1 MKFFYA
7 QDHRKKYRYFSSEPV
22 YKPQIK
28 FSRWKELWELAK
40 NKLMLLS
47 KKNLSQEQAFS
58 RVIHVDGH
66 EIPIHY
72 SGRFDEKKMKRKFY
86 FFLQRQR
93 SRHVLFLAVEILLLP
108 ISGLMALLPGPNIFF
123 GVLALIMITQ
133 WRALKGINRL
143 IKMKFRFIPTEE
155 LDSWETALDNEDVLL
170 WETILSE
177 LEKKFE
183 LKDIRKI
190 LWK

>member
-1 MKFFYA
+1 MKFFYT
-7 QDHRKKYRYFSSEPV
+7 QDYRKKYRYFSSEPV

-72 SGRFDEKKMKRKFY
+72 SGRFDEKKMRRKFY

-108 ISGLMALLPGPNIFF
+108 ISGLMALLPGPNVFF

-155 LDSWETALDNEDVLL
+155 LDSWETALDKEDVLL